1 MVEVHRRIEP
11 DVSRTNPEQERGEA
25 KQPEYSA
32 FLAVFWPAGVGVRR
46 WGREILKL
54 KGSFAVHGQG

>member
-1 MVEVHRRIEP
+1 MVEGHWRVNP
-11 DVSRTNPEQERGEA
+11 KVSRTNPEQERGEA